1 MTSEKAATDFY
12 TQENLIELK
21 FAETH
26 KDVAGHLSSYLKIF

>member
-12 TQENLIELK
+12 TQENLK